1 MCRNY
6 PNAVREVL
14 VVLVERANRF
24 VEIAALKGWLE
35 RKVAQLKGEC
45 CDKSIGEALKFG
57 SPQRLH
63 VGLLGHVSFHL
74 TAWVAVQGDVTHCE
88 ACRLSPTREH
98 QSTRPTYQPSRR
110 TGHSLGDALR
120 PFSFE

>member
-35 RKVAQLKGEC
+35 REDAQLKGEC
-45 CDKSIGEALKFG
+45 CAKFRRAALKFG
-57 SPQRLH
+57 S
-63 VGLLGHVSFHL
+63 
-74 TAWVAVQGDVTHCE
+74 
-88 ACRLSPTREH
+88 
-98 QSTRPTYQPSRR
+98 SRR
-110 TGHSLGDALR
+110 RCSSRACFFLNMQNELADSGPDLDDSAKI
-120 PFSFE
+120 P